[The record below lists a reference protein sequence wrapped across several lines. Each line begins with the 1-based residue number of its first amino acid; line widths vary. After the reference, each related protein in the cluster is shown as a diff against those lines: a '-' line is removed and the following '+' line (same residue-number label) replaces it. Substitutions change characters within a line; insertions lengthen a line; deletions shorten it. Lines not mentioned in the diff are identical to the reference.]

1 MLEIVGR
8 CKEEVWAFPA
18 QLMNG
23 SASVPGTGRTDYER
37 FLGTWEEWWCRMGVE
52 SEMSITKVKREGK
65 ESSTWSTSN
74 SKE

>member
-1 MLEIVGR
+1 MITCKYYEQRMRRKNSLLEIVGR

-37 FLGTWEEWWCRMGVE
+37 FLGT
-52 SEMSITKVKREGK
+52 
-65 ESSTWSTSN
+65 
-74 SKE
+74 